1 MSRPVVVYYYM
12 DGCPHCEATWP
23 AWRKLR
29 SSAEASF
36 QEVESKDAE
45 GISGFPTFVVL
56 QGTREVKRISGEQ
69 RDAKALAKALGLR
82 RKPTGGRRTYR
93 RRRTLRHRTL
103 RNYIA
108 LR

>member
-1 MSRPVVVYYYM
+1 MSRLVVVYYYM

-23 AWRKLR
+23 AWRDLKR
-29 SSAEASF
+29 SAEGSF
-36 QEVESKDAE
+36 QEVESNDAE
-45 GISGFPTFVVL
+45 GISGFPTFVVRR
-56 QGTREVKRISGEQ
+56 QGKEIRRISGEQ

-82 RKPTGGRRTYR
+82 RKSPRGGRTYR